1 MSPGDKG
8 VTWGPIPSRSLSAL
22 AFALRVVEFR
32 NGARPPKIAFRL
44 SFSGFVQ
51 PFAQMASSI
60 FVSWLIL
67 NLYADY
73 GPMKYTASNGVRYAH
88 SDWALQGTHLI
99 QLVLL
104 SFAIILSS
112 FFKFC
117 LFLVIFKNRVLKF
130 GKGSLAVLASV
141 VLLFWAVAIGDRHF
155 VNLEYYLFIPS
166 SLHFSISLVI
176 MSAILFLGVDSFRV
190 IKVKPGIPG
199 SI

>member
-1 MSPGDKG
+1 
-8 VTWGPIPSRSLSAL
+8 
-22 AFALRVVEFR
+22 VEFR

-44 SFSGFVQ
+44 RFSGFVQ
-51 PFAQMASSI
+51 LLVQMASSI

-104 SFAIILSS
+104 AFAIILSS

-130 GKGSLAVLASV
+130 GKGSLVVLASV
-141 VLLFWAVAIGDRHF
+141 VLLFWAVAIGDRDF

-166 SLHFSISLVI
+166 SLHFSVSLVI

-190 IKVKPGIPG
+190 IKVKSGIPG